1 MLAFDFFSNSSHH
14 SFAISLAVPQSVIK
28 IDQIILYQQTA
39 LMFHWFLPFL
49 SLVLFSLQGTCYFL
63 FTAEGNSGNPNH
75 SHLLSA
81 AFCNAQSLIA
91 GKR

>member
-14 SFAISLAVPQSVIK
+14 NFTISLEVPQLVIN
-28 IDQIILYQQTA
+28 IDQITLYQEPA

-49 SLVLFSLQGTCYFL
+49 SLALFSPRGTCYFL
-63 FTAEGNSGNPNH
+63 FTAEENSGNSNH
-75 SHLLSA
+75 SHLISA
-81 AFCNAQSLIA
+81 AFCNAWSLIA